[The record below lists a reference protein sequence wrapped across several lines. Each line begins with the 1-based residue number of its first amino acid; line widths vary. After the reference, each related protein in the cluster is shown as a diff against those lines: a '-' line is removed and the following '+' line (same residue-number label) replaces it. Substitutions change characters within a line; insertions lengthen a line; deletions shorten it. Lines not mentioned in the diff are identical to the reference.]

1 MSMVWMRPLLLQPS
15 PPPAPRLDTMR
26 RAPISPRAMDIVTG
40 TRAAEGASASGGS
53 GSSSASASGGVHGA
67 PPAIASHGG
76 AAAGFP
82 PARSPPASAP
92 GGNRRRPSAPK
103 GRRTGSKKKKR
114 LRLNRARRPAVAGAM
129 MLIGGGVL
137 AMFAVIGL
145 AISFS
150 AVIDQTFM
158 NLAFTTPDFDYRIG
172 PNGEEGNATFDV
184 YVIMRTIGAGL
195 ITVVLVYGGL
205 ARVIESTEIGLVNQG
220 TSNKLFSKSV
230 IFILIMFVFPPMW
243 DGLSDVADDMSLWI
257 VNPLYTFDDDRPCPD
272 AFYADPNG
280 LWRREFTTSP
290 YILYADRNSLVDTSG
305 GGGRGPPVLS
315 EANVDLMES
324 LCRPELRVNYV
335 FGQMLRNTEV
345 NQLRDEFGIPS
356 LNATEAVDT
365 SWMDGQSFD
374 IMSGATGTLT
384 NLMLGLTKA
393 LVAIQVLILT
403 ILFGVM
409 TDMLVHMVIAA
420 LPVFL
425 VLSAL
430 PYCDRLFSRFLE
442 AVPALLLIP
451 MMSAIIISVGAAAI
465 AEAPTSAAGSPYTDP
480 EEWEEAAAA
489 GGAAA
494 EPEAFDHIYT
504 WITALG
510 VVFFAIT
517 LPTIMVP
524 WIGSS
529 LHMAQSV
536 VSSAVQSSSLIAG
549 SAATGMASGAANARA
564 GGGGIGSIIRGGLMG
579 AGTAGMHAAGTAGM
593 PMGGLGPAPGEVARG
608 LGSARDAMQ
617 AASGSAQATTA
628 RFESMMEREIGRDL
642 SKQDLNAVRNAAQLG
657 GGQGSLMPEW
667 RDDLSNQRNAERLHK
682 AFTNPESEA
691 FAMTRSIT
699 TGVGAGTM
707 SSRALD
713 GWTDIVG
720 ETNAKL
726 GNPELSSSGLDS
738 MVEARAAKDPSL
750 HQPQLRTEMTHAAM
764 EIRGLDPDNAAHKK
778 AFMADLAA
786 NDAAIEA
793 RGGVEY
799 ENGEWWKDESNN
811 GNPHTGSW
819 EASKPHTEPDSISG
833 NAGSGSTAGG
843 TSGAGQEAES
853 GAKKSGRPGQS
864 STVLKS

>member
-1 MSMVWMRPLLLQPS
+1 
-15 PPPAPRLDTMR
+15 
-26 RAPISPRAMDIVTG
+26 
-40 TRAAEGASASGGS
+40 
-53 GSSSASASGGVHGA
+53 
-67 PPAIASHGG
+67 
-76 AAAGFP
+76 
-82 PARSPPASAP
+82 
-92 GGNRRRPSAPK
+92 
-103 GRRTGSKKKKR
+103 
-114 LRLNRARRPAVAGAM
+114 M
-129 MLIGGGVL
+129 MLIGAGVL
-137 AMFAVIGL
+137 AMFALIGL

-184 YVIMRTIGAGL
+184 YAIMRTIAMAL
-195 ITVVLVYGGL
+195 ITVVLIYGGL
-205 ARVIESTEIGLVNQG
+205 ARVLESTEIGLVSQG
-220 TSNKLFSKSV
+220 TSNKLFSQSV
-230 IFILIMFVFPPMW
+230 IFILVIFVFPPAW
-243 DGLSDVADDMSLWI
+243 DGLSDVGDDMSLWI

-280 LWRREFTTSP
+280 LWWREFQSSP
-290 YILYADRNSLVDTSG
+290 YILYAERNSLVDTSG
-305 GGGRGPPVLS
+305 GGGGRAPPVLTD
-315 EANVDLMES
+315 ANVDLMET

-345 NQLRDEFGIPS
+345 NQLRDEFGMPT

-374 IMSGATGTLT
+374 IMAGATGTLT

-393 LVAIQVLILT
+393 LVAIQVLILA

-480 EEWEEAAAA
+480 EEWEEGA
-489 GGAAA
+489 GGTTEA
-494 EPEAFDHIYT
+494 EPFDHVYT

-593 PMGGLGPAPGEVARG
+593 PMGGIGPAPGEVARG

-682 AFTNPESEA
+682 AFTRPGSDA
-691 FAMTRSIT
+691 FSMTRGIT
-699 TGVGAGTM
+699 AGALAGSM

-750 HQPQLRTEMTHAAM
+750 HQPALRAAMEKEAM
-764 EIRGLDPDNAAHKK
+764 EIRGLEPTNAEHRK
-778 AFMADLAA
+778 AFAADLAA
-786 NDAAIEA
+786 NDAAIKA

-799 ENGEWWKDESNN
+799 ENGEWWKDESNG
-811 GNPHTGSW
+811 GNPHMGSW
-819 EASKPHTEPDSISG
+819 EASEPHLKPDSASG
-833 NAGSGSTAGG
+833 TVGGGSSAGAASGTAGSSNGSPSSSSSQATGGSGS
-843 TSGAGQEAES
+843 SGAGQEASS
-853 GAKKSGRPGQS
+853 GAEKQGKSGPHFTPRF
-864 STVLKS
+864 TKS

>member
-1 MSMVWMRPLLLQPS
+1 MAIVTGGRAAGEGADGIGRSGGSRGGRSGTSRVSSAIARIGGRRGSPS
-15 PPPAPRLDTMR
+15 RSGRRHGTTKSRHGRRRRSTAPRL
-26 RAPISPRAMDIVTG
+26 
-40 TRAAEGASASGGS
+40 
-53 GSSSASASGGVHGA
+53 
-67 PPAIASHGG
+67 
-76 AAAGFP
+76 
-82 PARSPPASAP
+82 
-92 GGNRRRPSAPK
+92 NRT
-103 GRRTGSKKKKR
+103 RRT
-114 LRLNRARRPAVAGAM
+114 AVAGAM
-129 MLIGGGVL
+129 MLIGGAVIAL
-137 AMFAVIGL
+137 FAIIGL

-158 NLAFTTPDFDYRIG
+158 NLAFTTPDFDYRLG

-195 ITVVLVYGGL
+195 IAVVLIYGGL
-205 ARVIESTEIGLVNQG
+205 ARVFESADMGLVNQG
-220 TSNKLFSKSV
+220 TSNRLFSKSV
-230 IFILIMFVFPPMW
+230 IFILVMFVFPPMW
-243 DGLSDVADDMSLWI
+243 DGLSDVGDDMSLWI

-272 AFYADPNG
+272 AFYADMNG
-280 LWRREFTTSP
+280 VWMREFVNSP
-290 YILYADRNSLVDTSG
+290 YILFAERKSILDTTGG
-305 GGGRGPPVLS
+305 GGGRGPPVLA
-315 EANVDLMES
+315 EANVDLMER

-345 NQLRDEFGIPS
+345 NQLRDEFGMPT
-356 LNATEAVDT
+356 LNATETIDT
-365 SWMDGQSFD
+365 AWMDGQSYD
-374 IMSGATGTLT
+374 IMAGATGAIT

-425 VLSAL
+425 VLSVL
-430 PYCDRLFSRFLE
+430 PYCDRLFSRFIE

-480 EEWEEAAAA
+480 DEWGEGA
-489 GGAAA
+489 GGADS
-494 EPEAFDHIYT
+494 PEAFDHVYT

-517 LPTIMVP
+517 LPTMMVP

-529 LHMAQSV
+529 LHMAQGV

-608 LGSARDAMQ
+608 LESARGAMSAAAGSAE
-617 AASGSAQATTA
+617 ATTQ
-628 RFESMMEREIGRDL
+628 RFQSAMKGEIGKDL
-642 SKQDLNAVRNAAQLG
+642 SKGDLNAVRNAAQMG

-682 AFTNPESEA
+682 AFTNPKNDA
-691 FAMTRSIT
+691 FTMTQGIT
-699 TGVGAGTM
+699 TGTLAGSM
-707 SSRALD
+707 SPRAVE

-720 ETNAKL
+720 ETKGKL
-726 GNPELSSSGLDS
+726 GNPELSTTGLDDL
-738 MVEARAAKDPSL
+738 VAAQAKEQGPNTHIPTL
-750 HQPQLRTEMTHAAM
+750 KKEMTEESM
-764 EIRGLDPDNAAHKK
+764 RLRGLDPDNADHKK
-778 AFMADLAA
+778 AFMSDLEA
-786 NDAAIEA
+786 NDKAIQA
-793 RGGVEY
+793 RGGAEY
-799 ENGEWWKDESNN
+799 ENGEWWKDESNDKR
-811 GNPHTGSW
+811 PHVGSW
-819 EASKPHTEPDSISG
+819 EATNAVRKQPDP
-833 NAGSGSTAGG
+833 AA
-843 TSGAGQEAES
+843 GAGQMQAGAGPSAGTASGSAGGGANPSPPNPPPAES
-853 GAKKSGRPGQS
+853 SSGPSDAGRAAGQQAGKFDNPGDMSVNSQN
-864 STVLKS
+864 

>member
-1 MSMVWMRPLLLQPS
+1 
-15 PPPAPRLDTMR
+15 
-26 RAPISPRAMDIVTG
+26 
-40 TRAAEGASASGGS
+40 
-53 GSSSASASGGVHGA
+53 
-67 PPAIASHGG
+67 
-76 AAAGFP
+76 
-82 PARSPPASAP
+82 
-92 GGNRRRPSAPK
+92 
-103 GRRTGSKKKKR
+103 
-114 LRLNRARRPAVAGAM
+114 M

-137 AMFAVIGL
+137 AMFAIMGL
-145 AISFS
+145 AVSFG

-158 NLAFTTPDFDYRIG
+158 NLALSTPDFDYRIG

-184 YVIMRTIGAGL
+184 YVIMRTIAMGL
-195 ITVVLVYGGL
+195 IAVVLIYGGL

-220 TSNKLFSKSV
+220 TSNKLFSQSV

-272 AFYADPNG
+272 AFYADMNG
-280 LWRREFTTSP
+280 LWWREFQSSP
-290 YILYADRNSLVDTSG
+290 YILYAERNSLVDTSG
-305 GGGRGPPVLS
+305 GGGGRAPPVLTD
-315 EANVDLMES
+315 ANVDLMKT

-345 NQLRDEFGIPS
+345 NQLRDEFGMPT

-374 IMSGATGTLT
+374 IMAGATGTLT

-393 LVAIQVLILT
+393 LVAIQVLILA

-480 EEWEEAAAA
+480 EEWEEGA
-489 GGAAA
+489 GGTTEA
-494 EPEAFDHIYT
+494 EAFDHVYT

-593 PMGGLGPAPGEVARG
+593 PMGGIGPAPGEVARG

-667 RDDLSNQRNAERLHK
+667 RDDLSNQRNAERLHR
-682 AFTNPESEA
+682 AFTSPGSDA
-691 FAMTRSIT
+691 FSMTQGIT
-699 TGVGAGTM
+699 AGTLAGSM

-750 HQPQLRTEMTHAAM
+750 HQPALRAAM
-764 EIRGLDPDNAAHKK
+764 EKEAMQIRGLEPTNAEHRK
-778 AFMADLAA
+778 AFAADLAA
-786 NDAAIEA
+786 NDAAIKA

-819 EASKPHTEPDSISG
+819 GATNEINKLDSDRL
-833 NAGSGSTAGG
+833 AGQTQGSADAAAGG
-843 TSGAGQEAES
+843 SPSASAASGAAGGGATGQPSSGASQAAGDSESSGAGEGRSQAGKS
-853 GAKKSGRPGQS
+853 AKSK
-864 STVLKS
+864 LAI

>member
-1 MSMVWMRPLLLQPS
+1 
-15 PPPAPRLDTMR
+15 
-26 RAPISPRAMDIVTG
+26 
-40 TRAAEGASASGGS
+40 
-53 GSSSASASGGVHGA
+53 
-67 PPAIASHGG
+67 
-76 AAAGFP
+76 
-82 PARSPPASAP
+82 
-92 GGNRRRPSAPK
+92 
-103 GRRTGSKKKKR
+103 
-114 LRLNRARRPAVAGAM
+114 M
-129 MLIGGGVL
+129 MLIGGGVIML
-137 AMFAVIGL
+137 FAIIGL

-158 NLAFTTPDFDYRIG
+158 NLAFTTPDFDYRLG

-195 ITVVLVYGGL
+195 IAIVLIYGGL
-205 ARVIESTEIGLVNQG
+205 ARVFESADMGMVNPG
-220 TSNKLFSKSV
+220 TSNRLFSKSV
-230 IFILIMFVFPPMW
+230 IFILVMFVFPPMW
-243 DGLSDVADDMSLWI
+243 DGLSDVGDDMALWI

-272 AFYADPNG
+272 AFYADREG
-280 LWRREFTTSP
+280 LWRSEFMASP
-290 YILYADRNSLVDTSG
+290 YITWAAKETAAPAATPSTAVSPG
-305 GGGRGPPVLS
+305 GGNIAIAPGGGDRRTS
-315 EANVDLMES
+315 DMEA

-345 NQLRDEFGIPS
+345 NQLRDEFGMPT
-356 LNATEAVDT
+356 LNATETIDT
-365 SWMDGQSFD
+365 AWMDGPSFD
-374 IMSGATGTLT
+374 ILSGATGTMT

-425 VLSAL
+425 VLSVL
-430 PYCDRLFSRFLE
+430 PYCDRLFTRFIE

-451 MMSAIIISVGAAAI
+451 MMSAIIVSVGAAAI
-465 AEAPTSAAGSPYTDP
+465 AEAPTSASGSPYTDP
-480 EEWEEAAAA
+480 DEWAATA
-489 GGAAA
+489 GGGVA
-494 EPEAFDHIYT
+494 EADALDHVYT

-517 LPTIMVP
+517 LPTMMVP

-564 GGGGIGSIIRGGLMG
+564 GGGGIGSIVRGGLMG

-593 PMGGLGPAPGEVARG
+593 PMGGLGPAPGEMARG

-628 RFESMMEREIGRDL
+628 KFESMMEREIGRDL
-642 SKQDLNAVRNAAQLG
+642 SKQDLNAVRNAAQMG

-667 RDDLSNQRNAERLHK
+667 RDDLSNQRNAERLHR
-682 AFTNPESEA
+682 AFTSQGSEA
-691 FAMTRSIT
+691 FGMTRSIT
-699 TGVGAGTM
+699 AGALAGQI

-750 HQPQLRTEMTHAAM
+750 NQPALRAAMEKQAM
-764 EIRGLDPDNAAHKK
+764 EIRGLEPENAAHRK

-799 ENGEWWKDESNN
+799 ENGEWWKDESNG
-811 GNPHTGSW
+811 GNPHTGNW
-819 EASKPHTEPDSISG
+819 GATNEITKPDSDRLVGQTQGGGGAATGGGPSASATTG
-833 NAGSGSTAGG
+833 AAAGGATGQPSPGSSQASGSSGS
-843 TSGAGQEAES
+843 SGAG
-853 GAKKSGRPGQS
+853 GAGSQAGKS
-864 STVLKS
+864 TKAKLAI